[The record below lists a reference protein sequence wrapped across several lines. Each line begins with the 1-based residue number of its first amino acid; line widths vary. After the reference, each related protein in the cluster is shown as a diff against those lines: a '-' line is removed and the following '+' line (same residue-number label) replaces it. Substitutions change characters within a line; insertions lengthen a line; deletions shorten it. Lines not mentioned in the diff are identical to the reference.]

1 MEKRSKVKFFI
12 GLAIIILSVVI
23 VSAFSIFEY
32 NKSKNR
38 FVICKETESE
48 SFNYIDNINS
58 ETEIKQNIYCEYNG
72 LEMIEIGFNTLNNE
86 SLYGQATISLKD
98 LGTNE
103 ILKEETVLY
112 NSLRNT
118 SKYKFKIEKQKNS
131 KDKYYELNIKF
142 AEDEKNNKVFTINYD
157 NSKEDKRFYVNNT
170 ENTGSLD
177 LTSYYSNK
185 TKNVFYYTIML
196 SVGLVFLGI
205 SIYIFSSKKITE
217 EKAFLITVPI
227 IAILFMFCM
236 PSMKNHDELYHW
248 FRICDI
254 SNGHLIAGFPNEEIP
269 FTSAHI
275 KENELEILGNKNWV
289 NLGYKD
295 IYELYQNNNQGSE
308 LVYTD
313 IATSAV
319 YAPIQYLPQS
329 IGLVLAKLITNNAI
343 VMSYFVRLFNVVF
356 SIIILYLAIKITPF
370 GKKILLFVSYIPIA
384 LEGFTSMSPDAI
396 TISIAFLLIAYV
408 LRLAFNDEVKE
419 IRTKEK
425 VILGVLASVIAL
437 CKIVYVP
444 IVFIIFII
452 PWQKFKNKKDK
463 IISLSAVSIIAVVLN
478 FIWLIIASKY
488 VAEFRGGDS
497 KLQLIQIIS
506 NPINYLNVLINTIN
520 INGYSYINSLFG
532 GQLGWGELVNL
543 RFIVP
548 FALFIEILFIGIAD
562 NSIKNRFKPVQ
573 MAVICIISLIITGLI
588 FTSLYIQWTSVGND
602 IIEGVQ
608 GRYFLPILP
617 LLILPFAYLKIESKY
632 KDINITRFIAIMGT
646 ILNIYTISCLLV
658 AHI

>member
-1 MEKRSKVKFFI
+1 MDKNNKVKFII
-12 GLAIIILSVVI
+12 GLAIITLIVI
-23 VSAFSIFEY
+23 IVLAFSFFEF

-38 FVICKETESE
+38 FVISKETESD
-48 SFNYIDNINS
+48 SFNYIENIDS
-58 ETEIKQNIYCEYNG
+58 KTEIKQNIYCEYNG
-72 LEMIEIGFNTLNNE
+72 LEMIEIGFNTINNE

-98 LGTNE
+98 LNSNE
-103 ILKEETVLY
+103 VIKEETVLY
-112 NSLRNT
+112 NSLRNS
-118 SKYKFKIEKQKNS
+118 SKYKFKIGKQNNS

-142 AEDEKNNKVFTINYD
+142 SEDEKNKKVFTINYD
-157 NSKEDKRFYVNNT
+157 SNKEDKMFYINNM

-177 LTSYYSNK
+177 LTEYYSNQ
-185 TKNVFYYTIML
+185 TKNIFYYTIML

-205 SIYIFSSKKITE
+205 IIYIFFSKNITE

-227 IAILFMFCM
+227 IAVLFMFCM

-248 FRICDI
+248 YRICDI
-254 SNGHLIAGFPNEEIP
+254 SNGNLIAGFPNEEIP

-275 KENELEILGNKNWV
+275 KQNELEILGNKNWID
-289 NLGYKD
+289 LRYKD
-295 IYELYQNNNQGSE
+295 IYELYQNNNQSSE

-313 IATSAV
+313 ISTSAV
-319 YAPIQYLPQS
+319 YSPIQYLPQS
-329 IGLVLAKLITNNAI
+329 IGLVIAKFITNNAI
-343 VMSYFVRLFNVVF
+343 VMSYFVRVFNVIF

-396 TISIAFLLIAYV
+396 TISVAFLLIVYV
-408 LRLAFNDEVKE
+408 LRLTYNNEVKE

-425 VILGVLASVIAL
+425 VILGVLSSIIAL

-444 IVFIIFII
+444 IVFMIFII

-463 IISLSAVSIIAVVLN
+463 VLSLSAISIIAVILN
-478 FIWLIIASKY
+478 FTWLIIASKY
-488 VAEFRGGDS
+488 VSEFRGGDS
-497 KLQLIQIIS
+497 KLQLIQMIS
-506 NPINYLNVLINTIN
+506 NPINYLNVLINTLN

-532 GQLGWGELVNL
+532 GQLGWGELINL

-548 FALFIEILFIGIAD
+548 FALFIEILFIGITD
-562 NSIKNRFKPVQ
+562 NSIKNKFKPMQ
-573 MAVICIISLIITGLI
+573 MTVIGIISLIITGLI

-617 LLILPFAYLKIESKY
+617 LIILSFGLLKLESKY
-632 KDINITRFIAIMGT
+632 KDINITKFIAIMG
-646 ILNIYTISCLLV
+646 IVLNIYTISCLLV

>member
-1 MEKRSKVKFFI
+1 MDKNNKVKFII
-12 GLAIIILSVVI
+12 GLAIITLIVI
-23 VSAFSIFEY
+23 IVLAFSFFEF

-38 FVICKETESE
+38 FVISKETESD
-48 SFNYIDNINS
+48 SFNYIENIDS
-58 ETEIKQNIYCEYNG
+58 KTEIKQNIYCEYNG
-72 LEMIEIGFNTLNNE
+72 LEMIEIGFNTINNE

-98 LGTNE
+98 LNSNE
-103 ILKEETVLY
+103 VIKEETVLY
-112 NSLRNT
+112 NSLRNS
-118 SKYKFKIEKQKNS
+118 SKYKFKIGKQNNS

-142 AEDEKNNKVFTINYD
+142 SEDEKNKKVFTINYD
-157 NSKEDKRFYVNNT
+157 SNKEDKMFYINNM

-177 LTSYYSNK
+177 LTEYYSNQ
-185 TKNVFYYTIML
+185 TKNIFYYTIML

-205 SIYIFSSKKITE
+205 IIYIFFSKNITE

-227 IAILFMFCM
+227 IAVLFMFCM

-248 FRICDI
+248 YRICDI
-254 SNGHLIAGFPNEEIP
+254 SNGNLIAGFPNEEIP

-275 KENELEILGNKNWV
+275 KQNELEILGNKNWI
-289 NLGYKD
+289 NLRYKD
-295 IYELYQNNNQGSE
+295 IYELYQNNNQSSE

-313 IATSAV
+313 ISTSAV
-319 YAPIQYLPQS
+319 YSPIQYLPQS
-329 IGLVLAKLITNNAI
+329 IGLVIAKFITNNAI
-343 VMSYFVRLFNVVF
+343 VMSYFVRVFNVIF

-396 TISIAFLLIAYV
+396 TISVAFLLIAYV
-408 LRLAFNDEVKE
+408 LRLTYNNEVKE
-419 IRTKEK
+419 IRIKEK
-425 VILGVLASVIAL
+425 VILGVLSSIIAL

-463 IISLSAVSIIAVVLN
+463 VLSLSAISIIAVILN
-478 FIWLIIASKY
+478 FTWLIIASKY
-488 VAEFRGGDS
+488 VSEFRGGDS
-497 KLQLIQIIS
+497 KLQLIQMIS
-506 NPINYLNVLINTIN
+506 NPINYLNVLINTLN

-532 GQLGWGELVNL
+532 GQLGWGELINL

-548 FALFIEILFIGIAD
+548 FALFIEILFIGITD
-562 NSIKNRFKPVQ
+562 NSIKNKFKPMQ
-573 MAVICIISLIITGLI
+573 MTVIGIISLIITGLI

-617 LLILPFAYLKIESKY
+617 LIILPFGFLKLESKY
-632 KDINITRFIAIMGT
+632 KDINITKFIAIMG
-646 ILNIYTISCLLV
+646 IVLNIYTISCLLV